1 MFIEIEGKSNSTIPK
16 ERSIFYI
23 KIEEIAHIENRIADD
38 FYVLS
43 MNNGTSISHI
53 SNEDGQKIIGII
65 KSL

>member
-23 KIEEIAHIENRIADD
+23 KIEE
-38 FYVLS
+38 
-43 MNNGTSISHI
+43 NGTSISHI